1 MTFNRTR
8 WSVLVNFV
16 FCATALAQAHLPG
29 GSSNYKTNSFATVVA
44 RESVNTQA
52 DLQLIEVLESGKEV
66 TGSVQAS
73 TVANDCVLGGK
84 QYKIEIVGGD
94 KKLRVVL
101 GGNSNVDLYIRRGAP
116 VAVEDGKIVS
126 DFKSVSERSV
136 EGIGLPL
143 HGSGPLQQGSYF
155 IAISNCTT
163 AAVNYMMN
171 AAITSPPDVAILDLS
186 PFNVMVGSI
195 PAPAPGNCGISS
207 TQYRLSEG
215 FSTCGGG
222 TSWDVTIRADQNV
235 NVVIRKDKPVAVE
248 NGVLMYD
255 RTSENQV
262 KVHHLNNFQQTP
274 GSGTFFI
281 AVLNCGF
288 EPVNFTVSSIQGVGD
303 PAPFVILKVT
313 LKKKKLHVAGISLH
327 GATVLID
334 GEPQKTI
341 DGGQDEDLV
350 PLDVVIVKNAKKKL
364 PRDQTVIISATRI
377 GSCDSNGFAFTRH

>member
-1 MTFNRTR
+1 MKFNRTR
-8 WSVLVNFV
+8 WSFPVILV
-16 FCATALAQAHLPG
+16 FCVTALAQAHLPVSG
-29 GSSNYKTNSFATVVA
+29 SNYKTTAFATPI
-44 RESVNTQA
+44 NTQA
-52 DLQLIEVLESGKEV
+52 NLQLIEVLESGKEV
-66 TGSVQAS
+66 TGSVQAA
-73 TVANDCVLGGK
+73 TAANDCALGGK
-84 QYKIEIVGGD
+84 QYRIDIVGGD

-101 GGNSNVDLYIRRGAP
+101 GADSNVDLYIRRDTP
-116 VAVEDGKIVS
+116 VAIKDGEIVS
-126 DFKSVSERSV
+126 DFKSVSSRSV
-136 EGIGLPL
+136 EGISLPL
-143 HGSGPLQQGSYF
+143 SGSGPLQQGSYF

-171 AAITSPPDVAILDLS
+171 AVITSPPDVAILDLS

-195 PAPAPGNCGISS
+195 PAPAPGNCAISS

-222 TSWDVTIRADQNV
+222 TFWDVTIRADQNV

-288 EPVNFTVSSIQGVGD
+288 ETVNYAVTSIQSVAD
-303 PAPFVILKVT
+303 PIPFSILRVS

-341 DGGQDEDLV
+341 DGGQDEDL
-350 PLDVVIVKNAKKKL
+350 LDVVIVKNAKKKL
-364 PRDQTVIISATRI
+364 PRNQTVIISATRPGAC
-377 GSCDSNGFAFTRH
+377 GSNSFAFTRQ